1 MKNGK
6 NNKKQNKMKN
16 NKNIKKKIKKIVN
29 NILIN
34 YTLAKFI
41 GAVLTVILVAI
52 LKYLISGNF
61 HIEYCEF
68 WNNAGVGLLAWTI
81 NTTVIGLLTEYLG
94 IKGINFNLNQFIN
107 GKDTMSLGDGSSSD
121 ESKAKLYNT
130 MDTDG
135 ALGPSKDKGKGIDRA
150 STESEDLQ
158 YESDIKSG
166 SESGSETETEE
177 TTRRRR
183 LDKGKGIDRVAHPFY
198 QGNPGNQAT
207 SGAKQPFLRLGSAI
221 EPPFA
226 HWYRLHPGV
235 DPQSIF
241 FPKKINPGPGFN
253 VPGGEVPIRD
263 DICKHIDYNTRILS
277 QFKKMDLETAI
288 EQRDNNLK
296 LVENMKEKLAYAQNA
311 LSKVP
316 TIPTTEYEFRL
327 RNQILKDLDWLN
339 ITKDR
344 GEARATLLNSRI
356 QFIEI
361 NLNLNQEK

>member
-1 MKNGK
+1 MKKYNQAK
-6 NNKKQNKMKN
+6 L
-16 NKNIKKKIKKIVN
+16 KINKIVN

-41 GAVLTVILVAI
+41 SAVFTVIIVAI
-52 LKYLISGNF
+52 LKYSVSGNF

-68 WNNAGVGLLAWTI
+68 WNNVGVGLLGWTI

-94 IKGINFNLNQFIN
+94 IKGINFNFKQFFY
-107 GKDTMSLGDGSSSD
+107 GKNTMNLGDGSSSD
-121 ESKAKLYNT
+121 ELGVKLYNT
-130 MDTDG
+130 MDSNDTFTSNQT
-135 ALGPSKDKGKGIDRA
+135 LDKGKGLDRG
-150 STESEDLQ
+150 SSENESLPH
-158 YESDIKSG
+158 ESSIKSG
-166 SESGSETETEE
+166 SGSDTETEE
-177 TTRRRR
+177 TTKRRR
-183 LDKGKGIDRVAHPFY
+183 LDKGKNIDREVHPFY
-198 QGNPGNQAT
+198 QGNTGNIENPGT
-207 SGAKQPFLRLGSAI
+207 SVKPILGLGSAV

-226 HWYRLHPGV
+226 NWYRLYPGV
-235 DPQSIF
+235 DPQSVF

-263 DICKHIDYNTRILS
+263 DICKHIDYNTHILS

-288 EQRDNNLK
+288 EQRNNNLI
-296 LVENMKEKLAYAQNA
+296 LVQNMVEKLAYAQNA

-316 TIPTTEYEFRL
+316 TIPTTEYEYRL

-339 ITKDR
+339 KNKIR

-361 NLNLNQEK
+361 NINSNQEK